1 MPHAHTCS
9 PRPSRTITIAIAII
23 INNRNTWD
31 AMVQLNKAEGWKGFW
46 RGFTPCMLRACP
58 ANAACFFA
66 YETARSLLG

>member
-1 MPHAHTCS
+1 
-9 PRPSRTITIAIAII
+9 
-23 INNRNTWD
+23 
-31 AMVQLNKAEGWKGFW
+31 MVQLNKAEGWRGFW